1 MVRVWAAAAAQVV
14 LLRPAAAA
22 TKDSGASGAE
32 DGFIDDVI
40 RVGLIGGDV
49 SNKKGL
55 SKALFL
61 LPSSFPADLAYH
73 RDTAPQLQFQLTLWQ
88 IWRYT

>member
-1 MVRVWAAAAAQVV
+1 MVAPVV

-22 TKDSGASGAE
+22 TKNSGASGAE

-55 SKALFL
+55 NKALFL
-61 LPSSFPADLAYH
+61 LASPFPTNFLITEIQRLNFYFSLLFGKY
-73 RDTAPQLQFQLTLWQ
+73 RVILN
-88 IWRYT
+88 ISRI